1 MFSIGCVSVSHPKQK
16 NTTPPDSTILIYDIN
31 RKQEVRTPWVSQFNF
46 HPMIQSTLYRTENH
60 EKFEYITYIGT
71 SPACAGQPFLDEP
84 RDKPN
89 FCLTGMKVLEE
100 QPHLVK
106 SMMDMMDH
114 LPTTHVKKR
123 YMKVLHKSDKL
134 GVYPDNDDFSLAIE
148 YTKQMLSFMLGVRG
162 SPTFEYNAQAA
173 TGVPWNK
180 MKDSKGTL
188 LVHKGDFVKSPEYQD
203 YMNMNYDPVFQ
214 ASTKHEFLPSEELI
228 QDDKQR
234 VFYSS
239 DTQFALWQKSMCDP
253 SGEALQEHST
263 DYHRCWSRYGFTK
276 QYGGINRL
284 AHAHMRNSKGKLCDT
299 FLTSDI
305 SGWDKLLPLL
315 KQVWRIRCELYG
327 NMTELEKQKFELF
340 ERNLAKSFICT
351 PEGHIYLRH
360 CGNVSGSGTTTS
372 DNTIAHILIKFYLFI
387 RLFRTE
393 FDREPTYLEIVEF
406 VVLSI
411 YGDDDLS
418 SLVKDDWFDG
428 TQEEWFSF
436 LKDFVRSIYTEFG
449 LTVKESAF
457 KVQSTLEGLEFLGS
471 TFRFVKGT
479 WLGEPRYGKIAS
491 SLLQFLEK
499 PKTPQALCSTSQAV
513 CYLLAGIE
521 TEESKILLEF
531 NQFYAENILKQ
542 FGHNLTLGEVND
554 LRKIVVG
561 RFDSMHL
568 ATGWESSPCTTGF
581 LEALQ

>member
-1 MFSIGCVSVSHPKQK
+1 
-16 NTTPPDSTILIYDIN
+16 
-31 RKQEVRTPWVSQFNF
+31 
-46 HPMIQSTLYRTENH
+46 
-60 EKFEYITYIGT
+60 
-71 SPACAGQPFLDEP
+71 
-84 RDKPN
+84 
-89 FCLTGMKVLEE
+89 
-100 QPHLVK
+100 
-106 SMMDMMDH
+106 
-114 LPTTHVKKR
+114 
-123 YMKVLHKSDKL
+123 
-134 GVYPDNDDFSLAIE
+134 
-148 YTKQMLSFMLGVRG
+148 
-162 SPTFEYNAQAA
+162 
-173 TGVPWNK
+173 
-180 MKDSKGTL
+180 
-188 LVHKGDFVKSPEYQD
+188 
-203 YMNMNYDPVFQ
+203 
-214 ASTKHEFLPSEELI
+214 
-228 QDDKQR
+228 
-234 VFYSS
+234 
-239 DTQFALWQKSMCDP
+239 
-253 SGEALQEHST
+253 
-263 DYHRCWSRYGFTK
+263 
-276 QYGGINRL
+276 
-284 AHAHMRNSKGKLCDT
+284 
-299 FLTSDI
+299 
-305 SGWDKLLPLL
+305 
-315 KQVWRIRCELYG
+315 
-327 NMTELEKQKFELF
+327 
-340 ERNLAKSFICT
+340 
-351 PEGHIYLRH
+351 
-360 CGNVSGSGTTTS
+360 
-372 DNTIAHILIKFYLFI
+372 
-387 RLFRTE
+387 LFRTE

-471 TFRFVKGT
+471 TYRFVKGT